1 NLDQKGR
8 MAAMLGDTIM
18 VVKGLAKL
26 TQAAVETLLQ
36 HLGLGRE
43 LIMAA
48 RALQSTAAEQIGMV
62 LGQVQG
68 QEKHEESYAQSFD
81 DPQAEFHFSGPR
93 AEGASEELSAASSP
107 DQSPPPWDH
116 ARSQG
121 PAPAYVASGPFREGG
136 LRGQAASPTG
146 RVNGRLFADP
156 RDPSSARGLR
166 RRFYHQDQSPV
177 GGLTAEDIEKARQ
190 AKARPESKPHKQML
204 SERARERKVPV
215 TRIGRLANFGGRTS
229 GTLLSPAASSLLE
242 TPSYSLFRSGS
253 VLPDNMVLWKLA

>member
-1 NLDQKGR
+1 MCCPGQKGMHTGR
-8 MAAMLGDTIM
+8 GSW
-18 VVKGLAKL
+18 LASCFSHVGVCSL
-26 TQAAVETLLQ
+26 
-36 HLGLGRE
+36 
-43 LIMAA
+43 
-48 RALQSTAAEQIGMV
+48 
-62 LGQVQG
+62 QG
-68 QEKHEESYAQSFD
+68 QEKHEESYSQSSD

-93 AEGASEELSAASSP
+93 AEAASEELSAASSP

-156 RDPSSARGLR
+156 RDPSSATGLR

-190 AKARPESKPHKQML
+190 AKARPESKPHKQMV
-204 SERARERKVPV
+204 RAGGPRVGL
-215 TRIGRLANFGGRTS
+215 GRFAQCCWGQAPSS
-229 GTLLSPAASSLLE
+229 GTFFGCRGLECQAHGGPFWEGCAAG
-242 TPSYSLFRSGS
+242 RSCCLCGWRGRAGGG
-253 VLPDNMVLWKLA
+253 VNP